1 MARYLVIRNQVAIHS
16 SGNSP
21 NGKYSVWPNLCKQAA
36 KHPTL
41 LYSSVCGGLT
51 LLFLEKNPD
60 LFPRPKFCSCKVR
73 THATE
78 ISQLKLMGNV
88 AYVCISKN
96 KPLNPY
102 PVVLYKIVGPP
113 HPHLCKKICV
123 LRFGRLG
130 RRWQQVAIHASG
142 NPPTKVNGKYSVW
155 PILCKQAPN
164 TQPCYIASVCGGLT
178 LLFLEKNP
186 DLFPRPK
193 FGSCKVR
200 THATEISQLKLM
212 GNVAY
217 VCISKNKPLN
227 PYPVVLYKIV
237 GSPPPHL
244 CKKICVH
251 RLAGL
256 VVGDNRAIHA
266 SGNPPT
272 KVNGKYSFWPILCN
286 PAPNTQPCYI
296 ASVCGGLTLL
306 FLEKNPDL
314 FPRPKF
320 CSCKVRTHATEI
332 SQLKLMGN
340 VAYVCISKNKPLNP
354 YPVVLYKIV
363 GPPHPHLCKK
373 ILVGDNLYMHRNPP
387 TKVNGKYSRFS
398 VSKPQTP
405 NPVILH
411 QFVAAWPC
419 YFWRKIQTFSSDQ
432 NFVRV
437 RSCYRNLPT
446 KINGECCLC
455 LYL

>member
-1 MARYLVIRNQVAIHS
+1 M
-16 SGNSP
+16 
-21 NGKYSVWPNLCKQAA
+21 
-36 KHPTL
+36 
-41 LYSSVCGGLT
+41 
-51 LLFLEKNPD
+51 
-60 LFPRPKFCSCKVR
+60 
-73 THATE
+73 
-78 ISQLKLMGNV
+78 
-88 AYVCISKN
+88 
-96 KPLNPY
+96 LNPY

-123 LRFGRLG
+123 PRFGWLG

-142 NPPTKVNGKYSVW
+142 NPPTKVNGKYSFW
-155 PILCKQAPN
+155 PILCNPALN

-244 CKKICVH
+244 CKKICVLRFG
-251 RLAGL
+251 RLGRRWQQ
-256 VVGDNRAIHA
+256 VVYMH
-266 SGNPPT
+266 
-272 KVNGKYSFWPILCN
+272 
-286 PAPNTQPCYI
+286 
-296 ASVCGGLTLL
+296 
-306 FLEKNPDL
+306 LEIP
-314 FPRPKF
+314 
-320 CSCKVRTHATEI
+320 
-332 SQLKLMGN
+332 QLKWMGN
-340 VAYVCISKNKPLNP
+340 
-354 YPVVLYKIV
+354 
-363 GPPHPHLCKK
+363 
-373 ILVGDNLYMHRNPP
+373 ILFG
-387 TKVNGKYSRFS
+387 RFS

-419 YFWRKIQTFSSDQ
+419 YFWRKIQTFFPDQ
-432 NFVRV
+432 SLARV
-437 RSCYRNLPT
+437 RYVPMLQKSPN
-446 KINGECCLC
+446 
-455 LYL
+455 

>member
-1 MARYLVIRNQVAIHS
+1 
-16 SGNSP
+16 
-21 NGKYSVWPNLCKQAA
+21 
-36 KHPTL
+36 
-41 LYSSVCGGLT
+41 
-51 LLFLEKNPD
+51 
-60 LFPRPKFCSCKVR
+60 
-73 THATE
+73 
-78 ISQLKLMGNV
+78 MGNV

-113 HPHLCKKICV
+113 HPHLCKKIC
-123 LRFGRLG
+123 LLCFGRLG

-244 CKKICVH
+244 CKKICVRRFG
-251 RLAGL
+251 RLGRRWQQ
-256 VVGDNRAIHA
+256 VHA

-363 GPPHPHLCKK
+363 GPPLPTCAKK
-373 ILVGDNLYMHRNPP
+373 SVSSASAGLVVGDNR
-387 TKVNGKYSRFS
+387 
-398 VSKPQTP
+398 
-405 NPVILH
+405 
-411 QFVAAWPC
+411 
-419 YFWRKIQTFSSDQ
+419 
-432 NFVRV
+432 
-437 RSCYRNLPT
+437 
-446 KINGECCLC
+446 
-455 LYL
+455 